1 MSTHVKGLERF
12 EPTWVAV
19 GEVEIFARI
28 GGTGPPLL
36 VLHGFPQTHACWTR
50 IAPDLAE
57 YFTLVLAD
65 LTGYGESTGPP
76 PAADGVNYSKR
87 AVAAQM
93 AAFMEALGHKR
104 FSVAGHD
111 RGARVAYRLALDHPE
126 RVDRLAVL
134 SILPTF
140 AMWRRL
146 GDVDKAIKTYHWF
159 LLAQPRP
166 IPHDLLAGAPER
178 QVRNTIASWTK
189 SQTLEAFAPQE
200 LAAYTDAFSKPAV
213 IAAVCAE
220 YRAGWTTDR
229 LDDEADLA
237 AGRKIACPTL
247 LLWGRDEY
255 SEAEMSAAWRD
266 IAGDVV
272 AHPID
277 CGHFVTEEAPQET
290 TRVLLDFFR
299 Q

>member
-1 MSTHVKGLERF
+1 
-12 EPTWVAV
+12 
-19 GEVEIFARI
+19 
-28 GGTGPPLL
+28 
-36 VLHGFPQTHACWTR
+36 
-50 IAPDLAE
+50 
-57 YFTLVLAD
+57 
-65 LTGYGESTGPP
+65 
-76 PAADGVNYSKR
+76 
-87 AVAAQM
+87 
-93 AAFMEALGHKR
+93 
-104 FSVAGHD
+104 
-111 RGARVAYRLALDHPE
+111 
-126 RVDRLAVL
+126 
-134 SILPTF
+134 
-140 AMWRRL
+140 MWRRL
-146 GDVDKAIKTYHWF
+146 GDVEKAIKTYHWF
-159 LLAQPRP
+159 VLAQPPP

-189 SQTLEAFAPQE
+189 SQTLDAFAPQE

-229 LDDEADLA
+229 LHDEADLA

-266 IAGDVV
+266 TAGDVV